1 VKPTTTRFDIGRL
14 KSEPE
19 SFVELPARTFYS
31 IPREELGDIQLSA
44 ARLRFD
50 TLKGRVA
57 MLGRFAQE
65 QGVEEIRDIS
75 DLALLLVP
83 HSAYK
88 SYPLSYL
95 ENGQFDRM
103 TRWLGSFT
111 TSNLSRIDTG
121 ACECIDDWIIAL
133 DRQTDVRITHSTG
146 TSGKLSFLPRS
157 EHEWARVQAMM
168 MLRLFEGY
176 GEERGAEVIE
186 DFTTLPYIYPGYRY
200 GAMGHPRAAEMFEKY
215 WHRGNGT
222 PIVTLHPGRLS
233 ADALSLGGRLAAAE
247 SRGELG
253 RLEISP
259 KLLARR
265 QEFLDDHA
273 HASERFDA
281 FMDAIT
287 RFKGQ
292 RIFMAALHTQFWD
305 MAVEGAKRGLTHL
318 FAPDSL
324 FLCSGGMKGRVIPED
339 WENHV
344 TRFLGG
350 RLREGYGMIEGMGGG
365 PRCAHGYYHIQPWL
379 ILFLLD
385 PKSGV
390 LLPRSGMQTG
400 RLGIFDLAAW
410 TYWGGFLSGDR
421 VTIHWG
427 DDRPCRCGRLG
438 PYVDPDIRRYSEIEG
453 GDDKITCAGAPEAHD
468 RALDFILQHIA

>member
-1 VKPTTTRFDIGRL
+1 MSAADLARL
-14 KSEPE
+14 KAAPE
-19 SFVELPARTFYS
+19 SFVGLSAREFYS
-31 IPREELGDIQLSA
+31 IPLPVLEEIQLGA
-44 ARLRFD
+44 ARTRFETLR
-50 TLKGRVA
+50 GNIS
-57 MLGRFAQE
+57 MLQRFAAE
-65 QGVEEIRDIS
+65 QHVEQIRS
-75 DLALLLVP
+75 LEDLALLLVP

-88 SYPLSYL
+88 SYPLSIL
-95 ENGQFDRM
+95 ELGQFDRL
-103 TRWLGSFT
+103 TRWLGKFT
-111 TSNLSRIDTG
+111 TCDLSAVDTT
-121 ACECIDDWIIAL
+121 ACESIDDWIIAL
-133 DRQTDVRITHSTG
+133 DTQTDIRITHSTG

-157 EHEWARVQAMM
+157 EGEWARVQAMM

-176 GEERGAEVIE
+176 GEEPGPDVVE
-186 DFTTLPYIYPGYRY
+186 DFATLPYIYPGYRY

-222 PIVTLHPGRLS
+222 PIVTLYPGRLS

-253 RLEISP
+253 RLQISP

-265 QEFLDDHA
+265 QEFLDDHK
-273 HASERFDA
+273 HAGRRFDA

-287 RFKGQ
+287 SFKGR

-305 MAVEGAKRGLTHL
+305 MAVEGEKRGLRNV

-324 FLCSGGMKGRVIPED
+324 FLCSGGMKGRTIPDD
-339 WENHV
+339 WESRVN
-344 TRFLGG
+344 RFLGG
-350 RLREGYGMIEGMGGG
+350 KLREGYGMIEGMGGG
-365 PRCAHGYYHIQPWL
+365 PLCAHGYYHVQPWL
-379 ILFLLD
+379 VLFLLD
-385 PKSGV
+385 PKSGS
-390 LLPRSGMQTG
+390 LLPRTGRQTG

-427 DDRPCRCGRLG
+427 DDAPCACGRVG
-438 PYVDPDIRRYSEIEG
+438 PYVEPDIRRYTEIEG

-468 RALDFILQHIA
+468 KALDFILQHIG

>member
-1 VKPTTTRFDIGRL
+1 MSGATVGIDTAGL
-14 KSEPE
+14 KSAPE
-19 SFVELPARTFYS
+19 SFVGLSARQFYS
-31 IPREELGDIQLSA
+31 IPLPVLEDIQLVA
-44 ARLRFD
+44 ARDRF
-50 TLKGRVA
+50 RRFRSSIA
-57 MLGRFAQE
+57 MLQRFAAE
-65 QGVEEIRDIS
+65 QGVEEIRSIE

-88 SYPLSYL
+88 SYPLSII
-95 ENGQFDRM
+95 ENSQFDRL
-103 TRWLGSFT
+103 TRWLKNFT
-111 TSNLSRIDTG
+111 TCDLSQVNTA

-133 DRQTDVRITHSTG
+133 DTQTEIRITHSTG

-157 EHEWARVQAMM
+157 EGEWARVQAMM

-176 GEERGAEVIE
+176 GKEPGPEVVD
-186 DFTTLPYIYPGYRY
+186 DFAKLPYIYPGYRY

-222 PIVTLHPGRLS
+222 PIVTLYPGRLS
-233 ADALSLGGRLAAAE
+233 ADALSLGGRIAAAE

-253 RLEISP
+253 RTQISP

-265 QEFLDDHA
+265 QEFLDDHK
-273 HASERFDA
+273 HAGERFDA

-287 RFKGQ
+287 KFAGQ

-305 MAVEGAKRGLTHL
+305 MAVEGGKRGLSDL

-324 FLCSGGMKGRVIPED
+324 FLCSGGMKGRTIPAD
-339 WENHV
+339 WEGRVN
-344 TRFLGG
+344 RFLGG
-350 RLREGYGMIEGMGGG
+350 GLREGYGMIEGMGGG
-365 PRCAHGYYHIQPWL
+365 PRCAFGYYHVQPW
-379 ILFLLD
+379 IVLFLLD
-385 PKSGV
+385 PKSGA
-390 LLPRSGMQTG
+390 LLPRSGRQTG

-427 DDRPCRCGRLG
+427 DDEPCACGRVG
-438 PYVDPDIRRYSEIEG
+438 PYVEPDIRRYGEIEG

-468 RALDFILQHIA
+468 KALDFILQHID